1 MTVLIGLNSFLSEL
15 SADGCK
21 ELLSEVT
28 ESQTFRGFAK
38 GEKKRKTRIFF
49 P

>member
-38 GEKKRKTRIFF
+38 GEKKKKN
-49 P
+49 